1 MNDHWVKPGGDITE
15 ALVAEVARLGGL
27 AEAQIA
33 DCVDAVSRR
42 DVPLAQAVISRDR
55 RLDALQADIERKAI
69 ELIATRQPVGR
80 PLRRTV
86 AALKIAM
93 NLERCGDLARNI
105 AKRSLVL
112 SESEPLT
119 PLTRSIERMGR
130 LVASRLKEVL
140 DAYTAGELE
149 KAAGVW
155 ARDEEVDEH
164 YNSLFRELL
173 TYMMGDPRTI
183 TPGAHLLFIAKNLER
198 IGDHATNIAEIIH
211 FEITGE
217 DMFGERPKWDA
228 LHRKE
233 VAAEAPVSSS
243 PVDPATKQESPE

>member
-1 MNDHWVKPGGDITE
+1 MNEHWVKSGGDLVE
-15 ALVAEVARLGGL
+15 PLVAEVARLGGL

-33 DCVDAVSRR
+33 DCVDAISRR
-42 DVPLAQAVISRDR
+42 DVPLAQAVVARDIK
-55 RLDALQADIERKAI
+55 LDALQADIERKAI
-69 ELIATRQPVGR
+69 ALIATHQPVGR
-80 PLRRTV
+80 QLRRTV

-130 LVASRLKEVL
+130 LVAGRLKEVL
-140 DAYTAGELE
+140 DAYTASELE

-173 TYMMGDPRTI
+173 TYMMGDPRMI
-183 TPGAHLLFIAKNLER
+183 APGAHLLFVAKNLER

-217 DMFGERPKWDA
+217 DMMGDRPRWDA
-228 LHRKE
+228 LQRRPAGAADVAQLDPRKE
-233 VAAEAPVSSS
+233 V
-243 PVDPATKQESPE
+243 

>member
-1 MNDHWVKPGGDITE
+1 MNEPLVKSSGDLVE
-15 ALVAEVARLGGL
+15 PLVAEVARLGGL

-33 DCVDAVSRR
+33 DGVDAVTRR
-42 DVPLAQAVISRDR
+42 DVPLAHAVVARDAK
-55 RLDALQADIERKAI
+55 LDALQAEIERRAI
-69 ELIATRQPVGR
+69 ELIATRQPTGR
-80 PLRRTV
+80 ALRRAV

-130 LVASRLKEVL
+130 LVTGRLKEVL
-140 DAYTAGELE
+140 DAYTAGELD
-149 KAAGVW
+149 KATAVW

-183 TPGAHLLFIAKNLER
+183 TPGSHLLFIAKNLER
-198 IGDHATNIAEIIH
+198 ICDLATNIAEIIH
-211 FEITGE
+211 FEITGNE
-217 DMFGERPKWDA
+217 MSGERPKWDA
-228 LHRKE
+228 LSQPRPPIQKE
-233 VAAEAPVSSS
+233 EG
-243 PVDPATKQESPE
+243 

>member
-1 MNDHWVKPGGDITE
+1 MTETWVKASGDLVE
-15 ALVAEVARLGGL
+15 PLVAEVARLGGL

-33 DCVDAVSRR
+33 DCIDAISRR
-42 DVPLAQAVISRDR
+42 DVPLAQAVVARDGK
-55 RLDALQADIERKAI
+55 LDALQADIERRAI
-69 ELIATRQPVGR
+69 ELIATQQPSGR
-80 PLRRTV
+80 PLRRAV

-119 PLTRSIERMGR
+119 PLTRPIERLGR
-130 LVASRLKEVL
+130 LVCARVKEVL
-140 DAYTAGELE
+140 DAYTAGELD

-217 DMFGERPKWDA
+217 AMTGERPKWDA
-228 LHRKE
+228 LPDR
-233 VAAEAPVSSS
+233 AAAAPVNDTLKGSR
-243 PVDPATKQESPE
+243 P

>member
-1 MNDHWVKPGGDITE
+1 MTEHLFKAGNDLVEP
-15 ALVAEVARLGGL
+15 LVAEVARLGGL

-33 DCVDAVSRR
+33 DCLDAITRR
-42 DVPLAQAVISRDR
+42 DVALARAVVARDLK
-55 RLDALQADIERKAI
+55 LDALQGDIERRAI

-80 PLRRTV
+80 ELRRTV

-112 SESEPLT
+112 SENEPLT
-119 PLTRSIERMGR
+119 PLIRSVERLGR
-130 LVASRLKEVL
+130 LVGARLKEVL
-140 DAYTAGELE
+140 DAYSAGELE

-173 TYMMGDPRTI
+173 TYMMGDPRMI

-217 DMFGERPKWDA
+217 EMTGERPKWDA
-228 LHRKE
+228 LQRRPE
-233 VAAEAPVSSS
+233 PLPDPLASDRRAPT
-243 PVDPATKQESPE
+243 PLKREG

>member
-1 MNDHWVKPGGDITE
+1 MNEPLVKSSADLVEP
-15 ALVAEVARLGGL
+15 LVAEVARLGGL

-33 DCVDAVSRR
+33 DGVDAVTRR
-42 DVPLAQAVISRDR
+42 DVPLAQAVIARDIK
-55 RLDALQADIERKAI
+55 LDALQADIERRAI
-69 ELIATRQPVGR
+69 DLIATRQPTGR
-80 PLRRTV
+80 SLRRAV

-130 LVASRLKEVL
+130 LVAGRLKEVL
-140 DAYTAGELE
+140 DAYTAGELD

-211 FEITGE
+211 FEITG
-217 DMFGERPKWDA
+217 DAMTGERPKWDA
-228 LHRKE
+228 LQHRSDSLREKN
-233 VAAEAPVSSS
+233 
-243 PVDPATKQESPE
+243 

>member
-1 MNDHWVKPGGDITE
+1 MNEPLVRTSGDLVE
-15 ALVAEVARLGGL
+15 PLVAEVARLGGL

-33 DCVDAVSRR
+33 DCVDAVTRR
-42 DVPLAQAVISRDR
+42 DVPLAQAVVARDIK
-55 RLDALQADIERKAI
+55 LDALQAEIERRAI
-69 ELIATRQPVGR
+69 ELIATRQPTGR
-80 PLRRTV
+80 ALRRAV

-130 LVASRLKEVL
+130 LVAARLKEVL
-140 DAYTAGELE
+140 DAYSAGELD
-149 KAAGVW
+149 KATAVW

-211 FEITGE
+211 FEITGDE
-217 DMFGERPKWDA
+217 MTGERPKWDA
-228 LHRKE
+228 LSQPRPPIQKE
-233 VAAEAPVSSS
+233 EG
-243 PVDPATKQESPE
+243 

>member
-1 MNDHWVKPGGDITE
+1 MNEQWLKTGGDISE
-15 ALVAEVARLGGL
+15 PLVAEVARLGGL

-33 DCVDAVSRR
+33 DCVDAVTRR
-42 DVPLAQAVISRDR
+42 DVPLAQTVVAGDR
-55 RLDALQADIERKAI
+55 RLDVLQAEIERKAI
-69 ELIATRQPVGR
+69 ELIATQQPSGR
-80 PLRRTV
+80 PLRRIV
-86 AALKIAM
+86 AALKIAS

-112 SESEPLT
+112 SESDPMI
-119 PLTRSIERMGR
+119 PPIRSIDRMGR

-140 DAYTAGELE
+140 DAYSASELD
-149 KAAGVW
+149 KAAAVW

-217 DMFGERPKWDA
+217 DMQGERPKWDA
-228 LHRKE
+228 LQSRKSP
-233 VAAEAPVSSS
+233 AAAP
-243 PVDPATKQESPE
+243 PEPPPPAKDAPEDPQ

>member
-1 MNDHWVKPGGDITE
+1 MSMNEPWVKSNGDLVE
-15 ALVAEVARLGGL
+15 PLVAEVARLGGL

-33 DCVDAVSRR
+33 DGVDAVTRR
-42 DVPLAQAVISRDR
+42 DVPLAQAVIARDAK
-55 RLDALQADIERKAI
+55 LDALQADIERRAI
-69 ELIATRQPVGR
+69 DLIATRQPTGR
-80 PLRRTV
+80 ALRRAV

-130 LVASRLKEVL
+130 LVAGRLKEVL
-140 DAYTAGELE
+140 DAYTAGELD
-149 KAAGVW
+149 KATAVW

-211 FEITGE
+211 FEITGD
-217 DMFGERPKWDA
+217 DMPGERPKWDS
-228 LHRKE
+228 LQRR
-233 VAAEAPVSSS
+233 PT
-243 PVDPATKQESPE
+243 PLQEDS